1 MESITIT
8 LTKGR
13 KHRHHLKPL
22 YRLLITSLAAIAAA
36 RMIMLAVD
44 IAASRL
50 GPAGGELTIPAYVII
65 FIYFGWS
72 LRGWIA
78 EAHRAERRRKET
90 TPCNFSPR
98 KSRGKGLGD
107 LQQSNPPR
115 NAGAEASYGN
125 ASATVGPHAM

>member
-13 KHRHHLKPL
+13 KHRYHLKPL

-78 EAHRAERRRKET
+78 EAHRAERRRKEK
-90 TPCNFSPR
+90 TPCTTTFATPAVAPLTPVRFANASVTQQSSPR
-98 KSRGKGLGD
+98 NVS
-107 LQQSNPPR
+107 
-115 NAGAEASYGN
+115 
-125 ASATVGPHAM
+125 